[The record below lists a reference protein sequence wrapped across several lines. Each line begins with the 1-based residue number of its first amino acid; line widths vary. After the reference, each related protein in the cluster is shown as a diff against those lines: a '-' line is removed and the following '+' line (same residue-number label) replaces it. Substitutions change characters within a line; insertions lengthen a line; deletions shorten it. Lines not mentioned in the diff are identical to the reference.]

1 MSLTTEIEKLGSDF
15 WNWRTLQQ
23 PRSHDDIPRLER
35 VANWKPAW
43 SPSDVA
49 KYRTEIKDFENR
61 WRAIEVGTSSSLK
74 VDKASWIDHQLI
86 GTAIH
91 RVYWELDYIKIWQE
105 QPRFYIDQT
114 IGVLFD
120 LLLPL
125 KITEKE
131 VKEAIF
137 VLGNTKEILEHGR
150 TNLEGNSVGPY
161 ATVAIELLE
170 NIEEQI
176 TTTVSELGKL
186 VDANL
191 AAELKS
197 AAAPAIT
204 AFVDFREWLK
214 KNLNS
219 MKPIKAIG
227 KEKYEWFFNNI
238 ALVPFSTSE
247 LRLIGEIEWDRAVTL
262 EHLTANKYRSVPV
275 PPIPKT
281 DVEQVAD
288 EAKAE
293 LQVRGFYEGEG
304 ILSQPFD
311 CAASSTSGTNQM
323 VGRN

>member
-1 MSLTTEIEKLGSDF
+1 MSLVIEIEKLGSDF

-61 WRAIEVGTSSSLK
+61 WRALDVGTSSSLK
-74 VDKASWIDHQLI
+74 VDKASWIDYQLI

-137 VLGNTKEILEHGR
+137 VLGNTKEILDHGR

-176 TTTVSELGKL
+176 GTVLNREDKSEKFQYLQPDYLPNQLG
-186 VDANL
+186 
-191 AAELKS
+191 
-197 AAAPAIT
+197 
-204 AFVDFREWLK
+204 
-214 KNLNS
+214 
-219 MKPIKAIG
+219 
-227 KEKYEWFFNNI
+227 
-238 ALVPFSTSE
+238 
-247 LRLIGEIEWDRAVTL
+247 
-262 EHLTANKYRSVPV
+262 
-275 PPIPKT
+275 
-281 DVEQVAD
+281 
-288 EAKAE
+288 
-293 LQVRGFYEGEG
+293 
-304 ILSQPFD
+304 
-311 CAASSTSGTNQM
+311 
-323 VGRN
+323 

>member
-1 MSLTTEIEKLGSDF
+1 MSLAIEIEKLGSDF

-61 WRAIEVGTSSSLK
+61 WRALDVGTSTSLK
-74 VDKASWIDHQLI
+74 VDKASWIDNQLI

-137 VLGNTKEILEHGR
+137 VLGNTKEILDHGR
-150 TNLEGNSVGPY
+150 ANLEGNSVGPY

-176 TTTVSELGKL
+176 TTTVNELGKL
-186 VDANL
+186 V
-191 AAELKS
+191 
-197 AAAPAIT
+197 
-204 AFVDFREWLK
+204 R
-214 KNLNS
+214 
-219 MKPIKAIG
+219 
-227 KEKYEWFFNNI
+227 
-238 ALVPFSTSE
+238 
-247 LRLIGEIEWDRAVTL
+247 
-262 EHLTANKYRSVPV
+262 
-275 PPIPKT
+275 
-281 DVEQVAD
+281 
-288 EAKAE
+288 
-293 LQVRGFYEGEG
+293 
-304 ILSQPFD
+304 
-311 CAASSTSGTNQM
+311 
-323 VGRN
+323 